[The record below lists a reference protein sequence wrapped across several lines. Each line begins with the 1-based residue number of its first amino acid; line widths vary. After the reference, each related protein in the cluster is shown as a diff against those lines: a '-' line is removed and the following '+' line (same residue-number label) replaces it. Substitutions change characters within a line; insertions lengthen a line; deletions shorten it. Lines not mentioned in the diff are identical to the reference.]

1 MRSIEWLFL
10 RFGTCGRDIFSGD
23 FMKVLCFTD
32 HTLLPDGKIEDLSY
46 KVWKTPFIEAV
57 SNIADEHPEGII
69 IREKLL
75 SGIDYT
81 DLYINVKK
89 RVGSDKTKLF
99 WHDHYEAL
107 TIFLKYHPSAE
118 WPDGLFFSRRE
129 AGGMSIV
136 DFRKIQLKYGM
147 TVHDVNELA
156 DAKREKVPFICAS
169 NIFETSCKPGLKP
182 RGLDFLRETAKE
194 FGGSVYALGGI
205 NTSNAASCIEAGADG
220 VAVRSLC
227 MKEDLSDLRE
237 LIAM

>member
-1 MRSIEWLFL
+1 
-10 RFGTCGRDIFSGD
+10 
-23 FMKVLCFTD
+23 MKVLCFTD
-32 HTLLPDGKIEDLSY
+32 HTLLPDGKIEDLAY
-46 KVWKTPFIEAV
+46 RVWKAPFIEAV
-57 SNIADEHPEGII
+57 GKIADEHPEGII

-81 DLYINVKK
+81 DLYIDIKK
-89 RVGSDKTKLF
+89 RVGSGKTRLI

-107 TIFLKYHPSAE
+107 TLFLKYHPSEE
-118 WPDGLFFSRRE
+118 WPDELFFSRRE

-136 DFRKIQLKYGM
+136 DFRRIQLKYGM

-169 NIFETSCKPGLKP
+169 NIFETSCKPGVKP